1 MTVSND
7 HPPSRLPPS
16 QLDVTHDEEGHRYL
30 LRRDGEH
37 VGLID
42 YRPQGDALVMHHT
55 EIRPDA
61 RGSGLGAVLVR
72 HALDDLRDTGKRVV
86 PSCWY
91 VREFIDGNPE
101 YADLLATR

>member
-1 MTVSND
+1 MSVQNPN
-7 HPPSRLPPS
+7 PPSE
-16 QLDVTHDEEGHRYL
+16 LDVTHDEEGQRYL

-42 YRPQGDALVMHHT
+42 YRLRDGVYVMHHT

-72 HALDDLRDTGKRVV
+72 QALDDVRATGGRVV

-91 VREFIDGNPE
+91 VREFIDGHPE
-101 YADLLATR
+101 YAEVLAS

>member
-1 MTVSND
+1 MPND
-7 HPPSRLPPS
+7 NPPSE
-16 QLDVTHDEEGHRYL
+16 LDVTHDAEGGRYL

-42 YRPQGDALVMHHT
+42 YRVNGDVYNLHHT

-61 RGSGLGAVLVR
+61 RGKGLGGVLVR
-72 HALDDLRDTGKRVV
+72 GALDDLRESGKQVT

-101 YADLLATR
+101 YGELLSNAR

>member
-1 MTVSND
+1 MSVTPDQNT
-7 HPPSRLPPS
+7 PPAME
-16 QLDVTHDEEGHRYL
+16 VTHDEEGRRYL

-42 YRPQGDALVMHHT
+42 YRVQGDAVVMHHT

-61 RGSGLGAVLVR
+61 RGGGLGAVLVR
-72 HALDDLRDTGKRVV
+72 GALDDVRANGGTVV

-91 VREFIDGNPE
+91 VREFIDGHPE
-101 YADLLATR
+101 YGDLLAS

>member
-1 MTVSND
+1 MSLPTEN
-7 HPPSRLPPS
+7 PPSE
-16 QLDVTHDEEGHRYL
+16 LDVTHDEEGRRYL

-42 YRPQGDALVMHHT
+42 YRLRDGVYDLHHT

-61 RGSGLGAVLVR
+61 RGGGLGGVLVR
-72 HALDDLRDTGKRVV
+72 AALDDLQANGAKVV

-91 VREFIDGNPE
+91 VREFIDAHPG
-101 YADLLATR
+101 YADLVAPR

>member
-1 MTVSND
+1 MTVLNEN
-7 HPPSRLPPS
+7 PPSE
-16 QLDVTHDEEGHRYL
+16 LDVAHDAEGHRYL

-42 YRPQGDALVMHHT
+42 YRANGDVLNMHHT

-61 RGSGLGAVLVR
+61 RGGGLGAVLVR
-72 HALDDLRDTGKRVV
+72 GALDDVRRSGKQVV

-101 YADLLATR
+101 YRDVLAAG

>member
-1 MTVSND
+1 MTVADQN
-7 HPPSRLPPS
+7 LPDEF
-16 QLDVTHDEEGHRYL
+16 DVTHDAEGSRYL

-42 YRPQGDALVMHHT
+42 YRPRGDDVLVLHHT

-61 RGSGLGAVLVR
+61 RGHGMGAVLVR
-72 HALDDLRDTGKRVV
+72 GALDDLREQGKKVV

-91 VREFIDGNPE
+91 VREFIDAHQD
-101 YADLLATR
+101 YADLVA

>member
-1 MTVSND
+1 MSATNQS
-7 HPPSRLPPS
+7 LPAE
-16 QLDVTHDEEGHRYL
+16 LDVTHDQEGSRYL

-42 YRPQGDALVMHHT
+42 YRTKGDTLVMHHT

-61 RGSGLGAVLVR
+61 RGAGLGAVLVR
-72 HALDDLRDTGKRVV
+72 GALDDVRASGQHVV

-91 VREFIDGNPE
+91 VREFIEGNPE
-101 YADLLATR
+101 YADLLSR

>member
-1 MTVSND
+1 MSATEQN
-7 HPPSRLPPS
+7 LPA

-30 LRRDGEH
+30 LRSDGEH

-42 YRPQGDALVMHHT
+42 YRPNGDVLHMHHT

-61 RGSGLGAVLVR
+61 RGGGLGAVLVR
-72 HALDDLRDTGKRVV
+72 GALDDVREHGKQVV

-91 VREFIDGNPE
+91 VREFIDANPD
-101 YADLLATR
+101 YRDLLASR

>member
-1 MTVSND
+1 MTAPEST
-7 HPPSRLPPS
+7 PSEF
-16 QLDVTHDEEGHRYL
+16 DVVHDDEGHRYL

-42 YRPQGDALVMHHT
+42 YRIRQSSDGETFDLHHT
-55 EIRPDA
+55 EIHPDA
-61 RGSGLGAVLVR
+61 RGSGLGGVLVR
-72 HALDDLRDTGKRVV
+72 RALDDLRERDAKVI

-101 YADLLATR
+101 YANLVTER

>member
-1 MTVSND
+1 MTTPIGN
-7 HPPSRLPPS
+7 PPSE
-16 QLDVTHDEEGHRYL
+16 LDVAHDEEGHRYL

-42 YRPQGDALVMHHT
+42 YRFRDGVYDLHHT

-61 RGSGLGAVLVR
+61 RGRGMGGVLVR
-72 HALDDLRDTGKRVV
+72 GALDDLRTSDAKIV

-91 VREFIDGNPE
+91 VREFIDANPD
-101 YADLLATR
+101 YADVVAA